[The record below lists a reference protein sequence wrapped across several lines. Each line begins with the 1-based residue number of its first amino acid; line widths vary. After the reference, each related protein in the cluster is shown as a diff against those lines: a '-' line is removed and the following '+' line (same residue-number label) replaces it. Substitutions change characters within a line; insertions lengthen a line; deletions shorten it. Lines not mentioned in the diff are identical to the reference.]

1 MFRFL
6 VRGSGEPSP
15 LQHRGKPLTSS
26 LRAKKPIAKPEV
38 SDQIGRQ
45 LRTVYNDILSQP
57 VPDRF
62 MDLLKDLDGLA
73 PAASLAQ
80 PAAKVGE

>member
-1 MFRFL
+1 M
-6 VRGSGEPSP
+6 
-15 LQHRGKPLTSS
+15 TSS
-26 LRAKKPIAKPEV
+26 LRAKKPTAKPEV

-62 MDLLKDLDGLA
+62 LDLLKDLDGLA
-73 PAASLAQ
+73 PSAAMA
-80 PAAKVGE
+80 PAAAKVGE

>member
-1 MFRFL
+1 M
-6 VRGSGEPSP
+6 
-15 LQHRGKPLTSS
+15 TSS
-26 LRAKKPIAKPEV
+26 LRAKKPAAKPEV

-73 PAASLAQ
+73 AAPMAQ
-80 PAAKVGE
+80 VAAKVGK